1 MGTQT
6 APPSDIMEL
15 IQPTGQGDYTVG
27 NGDCIESI
35 AQDHGHFWKT
45 VWNDPANAQLKK
57 ERKDP
62 NVLLPGDLVTI
73 PPIEQKEVSK
83 GTDAK
88 HKFRL
93 KGVPSILKMVIKDM
107 DEVVKNAKCTIVI
120 DGKVS
125 ESQTDSGGKVE
136 IPIPPNAQSG
146 KLIVLDDGNELEFD
160 LKLGSVDPLESL
172 SGIQARLANL
182 GYKVTPS
189 GNWDAQTEDAIDKFC
204 DAQDIDEPPLH
215 KVTRTFLDKLKQAHG
230 F

>member
-6 APPSDIMEL
+6 PANEIVPL
-15 IQPTGQGDYTVG
+15 IQPAGQGDYTVK

-35 AQDHGHFWKT
+35 AQEHGHFWQT
-45 VWNDPANAQLKK
+45 VWNHPANAQLKK
-57 ERKDP
+57 ARKDP

-73 PPIEQKEVSK
+73 PPVEQKEV
-83 GTDAK
+83 AK
-88 HKFRL
+88 ATEARHKFRL

-120 DGKVS
+120 DGTVT
-125 ESQTDSGGKVE
+125 ESQTDGKGRVQ

-146 KLIVLDDGNELEFD
+146 KLIVVHEGEEMEFD

-182 GYKVTPS
+182 GYQVTVT
-189 GNWDAQTEDAIDKFC
+189 GNWDTETTEAISKFC
-204 DAQDIDEPPLH
+204 DAQDIDEPPPQA
-215 KVTRTFLDKLKQAHG
+215 VTRRFLDKLKEAHG